1 MLSALNTIARRSVC
15 PSVTLVDQSK
25 TVEVEIMKFSQHGT
39 PNTSVFA
46 GEVSSRNSNGFP
58 PSGGVK

>member
-39 PNTSVFA
+39 PQHLSFC
-46 GEVSSRNSNGFP
+46 
-58 PSGGVK
+58 GGSFVQKF